1 MTCRPRNHNRIL
13 LASLM
18 AACLGADASQADDWV
33 TTRSS
38 SPEIV
43 KPAPEQVP
51 LQVQNPPSF
60 AWPRHASYPAQY
72 IVEISPVDGA
82 ASSHTVSRNFLLPS
96 NALPP
101 GDYRWRVSPLATS
114 RDWSRW
120 RPFTIDSNSRHFVV
134 PESSEMAATVRAHPR
149 PRQLP
154 ATFAQASAW
163 DAAMESKRR
172 PFLNRLI
179 NEVNLNTTAVASV
192 SDGLWTQPNDGGQYN
207 RIANAAGAV
216 IRQMEAAA
224 LLFRLTQE
232 HRYLD
237 EAMLR
242 GDQLAA
248 LSPDGPSSYKAQDQ
262 VARMIALVL
271 AKGADF
277 LWLDLDAPRR
287 AHWLAVSA
295 QRLAPIYADLSIA
308 GGRLDQSP
316 LDSHGVEALGYL
328 AATSTL
334 LLDARPEA
342 QAWFDFAVRSYM
354 HIVHVWS
361 GPEGGFANG
370 SAYGQYTTDMQ
381 LQLWQP
387 LAEATGANLF
397 NKPWAAGF
405 SNYFMQ
411 FIPPNA
417 PRHVFGDVHESKPDP
432 ALLKAYVARQATP
445 AAAWYSSQPGA
456 QENPI
461 TLLQAPYPLPADTVA
476 PEAPPNAMWFP
487 SIGWAA
493 MHSDMNNA
501 ARTSVYFKSSPFGA
515 FNHSHGDQNSL
526 VINSGGKPLLIEA
539 GYQDYYAS
547 PLSQSWYRQSRAHNA
562 ITFDGGKGQFIA
574 GHYEMRYKNGKITAF
589 TPGTDIDYVEG
600 DASAAYSNDLSQA
613 TRQVWYSRSNDVVVV
628 LDKLN
633 SATPRTYEWNM
644 HALNTLYVYPNG
656 QASIENGTAS
666 LCLQSLRP
674 DEEQLSSYSAPNP
687 PLEAGQQHAAYVK
700 TTAATAAEFLIVLD
714 IGCKSVPTSLQ
725 PVAGGRL
732 LQIGTQSITLP
743 Q

>member
-18 AACLGADASQADDWV
+18 AVCLGADASQADDWV

-60 AWPRHASYPAQY
+60 AWPRDASYPAQY

-82 ASSHTVSRNFLLPS
+82 ASSHTVSRNCLLPS
-96 NALPP
+96 HALPP
-101 GDYRWRVSPLATS
+101 GDYRWRVSPLSTS

-224 LLFRLTQE
+224 LLFRLTQD

-277 LWLDLDAPRR
+277 LWLDLDAPR
-287 AHWLAVSA
+287 SSCN
-295 QRLAPIYADLSIA
+295 QGIGS
-308 GGRLDQSP
+308 GCNSP
-316 LDSHGVEALGYL
+316 V
-328 AATSTL
+328 
-334 LLDARPEA
+334 
-342 QAWFDFAVRSYM
+342 
-354 HIVHVWS
+354 
-361 GPEGGFANG
+361 
-370 SAYGQYTTDMQ
+370 
-381 LQLWQP
+381 
-387 LAEATGANLF
+387 
-397 NKPWAAGF
+397 
-405 SNYFMQ
+405 Q
-411 FIPPNA
+411 FI
-417 PRHVFGDVHESKPDP
+417 K
-432 ALLKAYVARQATP
+432 
-445 AAAWYSSQPGA
+445 
-456 QENPI
+456 
-461 TLLQAPYPLPADTVA
+461 
-476 PEAPPNAMWFP
+476 
-487 SIGWAA
+487 
-493 MHSDMNNA
+493 
-501 ARTSVYFKSSPFGA
+501 
-515 FNHSHGDQNSL
+515 L
-526 VINSGGKPLLIEA
+526 V
-539 GYQDYYAS
+539 
-547 PLSQSWYRQSRAHNA
+547 
-562 ITFDGGKGQFIA
+562 
-574 GHYEMRYKNGKITAF
+574 
-589 TPGTDIDYVEG
+589 
-600 DASAAYSNDLSQA
+600 
-613 TRQVWYSRSNDVVVV
+613 
-628 LDKLN
+628 
-633 SATPRTYEWNM
+633 
-644 HALNTLYVYPNG
+644 
-656 QASIENGTAS
+656 
-666 LCLQSLRP
+666 
-674 DEEQLSSYSAPNP
+674 
-687 PLEAGQQHAAYVK
+687 
-700 TTAATAAEFLIVLD
+700 
-714 IGCKSVPTSLQ
+714 
-725 PVAGGRL
+725 GRE
-732 LQIGTQSITLP
+732 
-743 Q
+743 

>member
-1 MTCRPRNHNRIL
+1 MAFRSGEHKWIL
-13 LASLM
+13 LSSFIALSFGAGASP
-18 AACLGADASQADDWV
+18 AADWV

-43 KPAPEQVP
+43 KPAPEQVL

-60 AWPRHASYPAQY
+60 AWPRHANYPAQY
-72 IVEISPVDGA
+72 VVEILPAGGI

-96 NALPP
+96 SALPL
-101 GDYRWRVSPLATS
+101 GNYEWRVRPLSTPL
-114 RDWSRW
+114 DWSDK
-120 RPFTIDSNSRHFVV
+120 RPFTIDSNSRNFIV
-134 PESSEMAATVRAHPR
+134 PASSELATTVRAHPR

-154 ATFAQASAW
+154 ASFAQASAW
-163 DAAMESKRR
+163 NATMDSKRR
-172 PFLNRLI
+172 PSLTRLVS
-179 NEVNLNTTAVASV
+179 EVNLNTTAVASV
-192 SDGLWTQPNDGGQYN
+192 SDGLWTTPNDSGQYG

-232 HRYLD
+232 RRYLD
-237 EAMLR
+237 EAILR

-248 LSPDGPSSYKAQDQ
+248 LNPDGPTSYKAQDQ

-271 AKGADF
+271 AKGVDF

-287 AHWLAVSA
+287 AQWLSVAA
-295 QRLAPIYADLSIA
+295 HRLTPIYADLSGA

-316 LDSHGVEALGYL
+316 MDSHGVEALGYL
-328 AATSTL
+328 AAASTL

-387 LAEATGANLF
+387 LAEATGVNLF

-411 FIPPNA
+411 FIPPNS

-432 ALLKAYVARQATP
+432 ALLMAYVARQATP
-445 AAAWYSSQPGA
+445 AAAWYTAQLGT

-461 TLLQAPYPLPADTVA
+461 TLLQAPYPLPADTIA
-476 PEAPPNAMWFP
+476 AEAPANAMLFP

-493 MHSDMNNA
+493 MHSDISNSD
-501 ARTSVYFKSSPFGA
+501 RTSIYFKSSPFGA

-547 PLSQSWYRQSRAHNA
+547 PLSQNWYRQSRAHNA
-562 ITFDGGKGQFIA
+562 ITFDGGKGQFIE
-574 GHYEMRYKNGKITAF
+574 GHYEMRYKNGKITTF
-589 TPGTDIDYVEG
+589 THGTDLDYVEG
-600 DASAAYSNDLSQA
+600 DASAAYSNDLSLA
-613 TRQVWYSRSNDVVVV
+613 RRQVWYSRLNDVVVV
-628 LDKLN
+628 RDTL
-633 SATPRTYEWNM
+633 SSITSRTFEWNI
-644 HALNTLYVYPNG
+644 HALNTLYLYPNG
-656 QASIENGTAS
+656 RASIENGTAS
-666 LCLQSLRP
+666 LCLQSLHP
-674 DEEQLSSYSAPNP
+674 EEEQLSSFSAPNP
-687 PLEAGQQHAAYVK
+687 PLEASQQHAAYVK
-700 TTAATAAEFLIVLD
+700 TTPATTAEFLIVLD

-725 PVAGGRL
+725 PASGGHL
-732 LQIGTQSITLP
+732 LQIGTQTISLS